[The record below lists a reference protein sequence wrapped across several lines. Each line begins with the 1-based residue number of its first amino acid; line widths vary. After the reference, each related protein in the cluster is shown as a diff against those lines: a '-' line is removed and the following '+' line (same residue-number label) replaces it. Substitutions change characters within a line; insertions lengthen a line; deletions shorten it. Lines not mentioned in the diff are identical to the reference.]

1 MRRPLLRLVAVPVA
15 ALVAIAIAAGCGDDD
30 GSGDGRPVIVV
41 TTPILGAVVGEMVGD
56 AADVRTV
63 IPNGADPH
71 DFQPSAKDAAALEDA
86 DLIVENGLDL
96 EEGLEDALRQARD
109 AGVPFYTATDHVPLR
124 ESGGGEHHD
133 EEEHAGEGQDDHE
146 HGPEDP
152 HIWMDPIA
160 MRDVVITLGPAI
172 TEATGLDVTAGSAAA
187 TERLTALDA
196 EAREILAAVPADR
209 RKLVT
214 GHESMGYFADRY
226 DFELVGAVIPGL
238 SSQAQV
244 SASALAELREVI
256 EHEGVPAVF
265 AELGTPEGVAEAI
278 ASETGA
284 RLVPIGTHALPEDG
298 SYETFI
304 LDAARAVRDGLAPDG
319 G

>member
-1 MRRPLLRLVAVPVA
+1 MRRPLIRLAAVATA
-15 ALVAIAIAAGCGDDD
+15 ALVTIAIAAGCGDDS
-30 GSGDGRPVIVV
+30 SGDGRPVIVV
-41 TTPILGAVVGEMVGD
+41 TTPMLGAVVGEVVGD

-71 DFQPSAKDAAALEDA
+71 DFQPSAKDIAALEDA

-96 EEGLEDALRQARD
+96 EEGLEDALGQARGS
-109 AGVPFYTATDHVPLR
+109 GVPVFTVTDHVTLR
-124 ESGGGEHHD
+124 ESGEEHHD
-133 EEEHAGEGQDDHE
+133 EEEHAEEGQDDHE

-152 HIWMDPIA
+152 HVWMDPIA
-160 MRDVVITLGPAI
+160 MRDAVAALGPAV
-172 TEATGLDVTAGSAAA
+172 TEATGLDVAAGTAA
-187 TERLTALDA
+187 TEEALTALDA
-196 EAREILAAVPADR
+196 QARELLAAVPADG

-244 SASALAELREVI
+244 SASALADLRAVI
-256 EHEGVPAVF
+256 EREGVPAVF
-265 AELGTPEGVAEAI
+265 TELGTPEGVAEAV

-284 RLVPIGTHALPEDG
+284 RLVPIGTHSLPDDG

-304 LDAARAVRDGLAPDG
+304 LDAAGAVRDGLAPDG